1 MKLPIPLFS
10 ALLLSALLAGCVI
23 DDSGSSGYYGD
34 GGYYRN
40 DYPPPPP
47 RRDAYGYRRDPYYD
61 EYEYDRGYRDG
72 RRADERDR
80 RHHDDRRRH
89 DDRHSGSGRS
99 GEFSAGGSAKEFSF
113 PSGCRHCTIEVV
125 DGSVGFRTIV
135 VRRGG
140 AKQSVT
146 INATYQRGQRFDVP
160 IDGQATGLRISDTGR
175 GRYRVVVR

>member
-1 MKLPIPLFS
+1 MKLHVPLLS
-10 ALLLSALLAGCVI
+10 ALLLSSLLVGCII
-23 DDSGSSGYYGD
+23 DGSGSSGYGYD
-34 GGYYRN
+34 DGYYRD

-47 RRDAYGYRRDPYYD
+47 RRDRYYD
-61 EYEYDRGYRDG
+61 DYDRGYRDG
-72 RRADERDR
+72 RRDDDR
-80 RHHDDRRRH
+80 RHRN
-89 DDRHSGSGRS
+89 DRHSGRS
-99 GEFSAGGSAKEFSF
+99 GEFTAGGSAKEFSF
-113 PSGCRHCTIEVV
+113 PSGCRYCTVEVI

-146 INATYQRGQRFDVP
+146 INATFQRGQRFDVP